1 MQIQDLFLTPC
12 YLIIIYFFAYV
23 LKSRVVKYPAIKQYF
38 IPALSLRII
47 GAIALGLIYQFYYKG
62 GDTFNYYKFGTII
75 WQTLWESPKIGFQL
89 LFSSGKEF
97 LPDAHTFTS
106 QIDYYSD
113 PASYFIVRTSAFL
126 GIFNF
131 NTYTVISIFFAIFG
145 FSGAWALFTALYRM
159 YPHLHRGLAIS
170 IFFIPSIFF
179 WGGGLLKDTIT
190 LGALQ
195 WAFYAFTKIFI
206 FRENRVRSG
215 IIFFISS
222 YLLIVIKIYIYL
234 CFLPMLFI
242 WIFVLFNKRIKST
255 ATRAF
260 LRPFLIA
267 IALACGLFAA
277 NRVSSENKRYSF
289 KAIAET
295 SKITSSYLKSISDY
309 TGGSSYDLGEI
320 DPSAWGMFKK
330 SPAAIFVSLYR
341 PFLWESR
348 NVNMLMAALEN
359 TFLIILTLIV
369 LRKTGIV
376 NIFTIIRNDS
386 YLTFALF
393 FSLTFAFAIGISS
406 YNFGTLVRY
415 KIPLLPF
422 FISSLYIIRDYATK
436 KIDNVITAV

>member
-1 MQIQDLFLTPC
+1 
-12 YLIIIYFFAYV
+12 
-23 LKSRVVKYPAIKQYF
+23 
-38 IPALSLRII
+38 
-47 GAIALGLIYQFYYKG
+47 
-62 GDTFNYYKFGTII
+62 
-75 WQTLWESPKIGFQL
+75 
-89 LFSSGKEF
+89 
-97 LPDAHTFTS
+97 
-106 QIDYYSD
+106 
-113 PASYFIVRTSAFL
+113 
-126 GIFNF
+126 
-131 NTYTVISIFFAIFG
+131 
-145 FSGAWALFTALYRM
+145 
-159 YPHLHRGLAIS
+159 
-170 IFFIPSIFF
+170 
-179 WGGGLLKDTIT
+179 
-190 LGALQ
+190 
-195 WAFYAFTKIFI
+195 
-206 FRENRVRSG
+206 
-215 IIFFISS
+215 
-222 YLLIVIKIYIYL
+222 
-234 CFLPMLFI
+234 MLFI